1 VLVAKTVVLHFDHS
15 VSTTDHILLVSVIIL
30 KVLFKCLAASTSV
43 ECTWLIKS
51 NVVFRK
57 IIDYIRVFFQ
67 LKYSIKCK
75 RCLHTIC
82 GPFYDLNIRLTSNAR
97 DKQSRPS
104 VRPLFVTC
112 SWTLDHI
119 VWSYRTLSSRVAVTP
134 LFLYRKWWGNF
145 RAVYRD
151 AYNADHANPLSVYR
165 IVNRAIVT
173 ISPCWSHSS
182 SIV

>member
-1 VLVAKTVVLHFDHS
+1 MLVAKTVVLHFDHS
-15 VSTTDHILLVSVIIL
+15 VSATDHILLVSVIIL

-82 GPFYDLNIRLTSNAR
+82 GPFYDLNIRLTSNALG
-97 DKQSRPS
+97 KQRRPS
-104 VRPLFVTC
+104 FVRHMLVNPG
-112 SWTLDHI
+112 
-119 VWSYRTLSSRVAVTP
+119 SYRLIISNSLITCGRHTVIFIPKMV
-134 LFLYRKWWGNF
+134 RKLQGSLQ
-145 RAVYRD
+145 RCLQRR
-151 AYNADHANPLSVYR
+151 PR
-165 IVNRAIVT
+165 
-173 ISPCWSHSS
+173 
-182 SIV
+182 